1 MIDINTLSLLHAK
14 FSSGCVSGSLNG
26 SVFVAIVLFIDNNFE
41 ESQSLCH
48 FQVRLQQVLKQR
60 SRKKGKQEAAVEEE
74 ASKDEI
80 AKHRALQK
88 QVQKFIK
95 QKKLRVL
102 MKKVREA
109 DSSEPWSRII
119 QAHVSASLSSLFW

>member
-1 MIDINTLSLLHAK
+1 M
-14 FSSGCVSGSLNG
+14 
-26 SVFVAIVLFIDNNFE
+26 
-41 ESQSLCH
+41 
-48 FQVRLQQVLKQR
+48 QQVLKQK
-60 SRKKGKQEAAVEEE
+60 SRKKGKQESDVEDE
-74 ASKDEI
+74 ASKEQL
-80 AKHRALQK
+80 AKHKALQK

-119 QAHVSASLSSLFW
+119 QAHVSVNKFWLLY

>member
-1 MIDINTLSLLHAK
+1 
-14 FSSGCVSGSLNG
+14 
-26 SVFVAIVLFIDNNFE
+26 
-41 ESQSLCH
+41 
-48 FQVRLQQVLKQR
+48 LQQVLKQK
-60 SRKKGKQEAAVEEE
+60 SRKKGKQEAAVEE
-74 ASKDEI
+74 ASTDEI

>member
-1 MIDINTLSLLHAK
+1 MED
-14 FSSGCVSGSLNG
+14 
-26 SVFVAIVLFIDNNFE
+26 
-41 ESQSLCH
+41 
-48 FQVRLQQVLKQR
+48 
-60 SRKKGKQEAAVEEE
+60 E
-74 ASKDEI
+74 ASKEEL
-80 AKHRALQK
+80 AKHRVLQK

-119 QAHVSASLSSLFW
+119 QAHVSGNQVLFA

>member
-1 MIDINTLSLLHAK
+1 MQICPH
-14 FSSGCVSGSLNG
+14 FSSDLNG
-26 SVFVAIVLFIDNNFE
+26 REFTGCRAIHLYVDSYYRFISICF
-41 ESQSLCH
+41 LCF
-48 FQVRLQQVLKQR
+48 FQVRLQQVLKQK
-60 SRKKGKQEAAVEEE
+60 SRKKGKLEAAVEDE
-74 ASKDEI
+74 ASKEEL
-80 AKHRALQK
+80 AKHRVLQK

-119 QAHVSASLSSLFW
+119 QAHVCVNQVLFA